1 MLTAEAAGAS
11 TSVETPRF
19 AGFRS
24 LAPKQIRSLRCPVT
38 KALQRLIVR
47 RVSSAS
53 QAPREDPLVFV
64 SHKHS
69 DREIAEAIA
78 RFVRNRTAGKV
89 RVHLSSSPDFEGPR
103 LGKPLNDELKRALGA
118 AEAVILVFTSE
129 TEDWSYCMW
138 ECGIATNPNDPRP
151 TSVIVVQC
159 GPDEP
164 KPFGDQ
170 LRVDAR
176 NLDSVQTLVKS
187 LLTSTDFFARRDA
200 PVTGFAAEGAEVKEF
215 AAELHR
221 QLGEVLPSGG
231 GAERSTPTSP
241 YLRIRLNHQA
251 AEELRTAY
259 LEGET
264 EKCLPIVEARAE
276 IADSTGAE
284 SVFNMRLEP
293 EATLGDVLAA
303 WRRAHREDGEARWF
317 AALAEQVE
325 GAIVGAL
332 RPVKWAPYQTTTG
345 RADVPYVAASRRVA
359 TGVEFDV
366 YLVPFAPRPIPVT
379 DKMISVEDM
388 YLKDAAV
395 EPLEQ
400 ILLMALVQD
409 MNERNKTRLPI
420 LDHRRPRSIV
430 HEATINKFMV
440 QAMQT
445 RRVDELTLQDLLNE
459 HADTLDGSYAEVS
472 TDATIEEAMEAMAAK
487 PGCQDVYVTRDGLVV
502 GWLPNVV
509 FIQD

>member
-1 MLTAEAAGAS
+1 M
-11 TSVETPRF
+11 PR
-19 AGFRS
+19 
-24 LAPKQIRSLRCPVT
+24 Q
-38 KALQRLIVR
+38 
-47 RVSSAS
+47 
-53 QAPREDPLVFV
+53 DPLVFV

-69 DREIAEAIA
+69 DREIAETIA
-78 RFVRNRTAGKV
+78 RFVKEKTAGTV

-138 ECGIATNPNDPRP
+138 ECGIATNPTDPRP
-151 TSVIVVQC
+151 TSVVVVQC
-159 GPDEP
+159 GPNEP

-176 NLDSVQTLVKS
+176 SLDSVQTFVRS
-187 LLTSTDFFARRDA
+187 LLTSTDFFARRDT
-200 PVTGFAAEGAEVKEF
+200 PVTRFAAEGSEVKEY
-215 AAELHR
+215 AAELHGK
-221 QLGEVLPSGG
+221 LGEVLPSGG

-241 YLRIRLNHQA
+241 YLRLRLDDQT

-259 LEGET
+259 LAGET
-264 EKCLPIVEARAE
+264 EKCLPILEARAE
-276 IADSTGAE
+276 IAENTGAE
-284 SVFNMRLEP
+284 SVFNMRLEAG
-293 EATLGDVLAA
+293 ATLGDVLAA
-303 WRRAHREDGEARWF
+303 WRRDHRADGDARWF
-317 AALAEQVE
+317 SGLAEQIE
-325 GAIVGAL
+325 AAIVGKL
-332 RPVKWAPYQTTTG
+332 RPVKWAPYDTTTG

-366 YLVPFAPRPIPVT
+366 YIVPFAPRPIPVT
-379 DKMISVEDM
+379 DKMITVEQM

-395 EPLEQ
+395 EPLDQ
-400 ILLMALVQD
+400 VLLMALVKD
-409 MNERNKTRLPI
+409 MNERNVTRLPI
-420 LDHRRPRSIV
+420 LEHRRPRSIV

-440 QAMQT
+440 QAMQKGK
-445 RRVDELTLQDLLNE
+445 VDDLTLQDLLSE
-459 HADTLDGSYAEVS
+459 HPNALEGSYAEVS

-502 GWLPNVV
+502 GWMPNVV

>member
-1 MLTAEAAGAS
+1 
-11 TSVETPRF
+11 
-19 AGFRS
+19 
-24 LAPKQIRSLRCPVT
+24 
-38 KALQRLIVR
+38 VR
-47 RVSSAS
+47 QVNSES
-53 QAPREDPLVFV
+53 QGPHQDPLVFV

-69 DREIAEAIA
+69 DREIAETIA
-78 RFVRNRTAGKV
+78 RFVKNRTAGKV

-103 LGKPLNDELKRALGA
+103 LGKPLNDELKGALGA

-151 TSVIVVQC
+151 TSVVVVQC
-159 GPDEP
+159 GPNEP
-164 KPFGDQ
+164 KPFADQ

-176 NLDSVQTLVKS
+176 NLDSVQTFVKTV
-187 LLTSTDFFARRDA
+187 LTSTDFFARRSTS
-200 PVTGFAAEGAEVKEF
+200 VTGFAGEGPEVKEF
-215 AAELHR
+215 ATELHSK
-221 QLGEVLPSGG
+221 LGELLPSGA

-241 YLRIRLNHQA
+241 YLRLRLDDQT

-259 LEGET
+259 LDDET
-264 EKCLPIVEARAE
+264 DTYLPIIEARAE
-276 IADSTGAE
+276 IAESTGAE

-293 EATLGDVLAA
+293 GATLGDVLAA
-303 WRRAHREDGEARWF
+303 WRRDRHANGEARWF
-317 AALAEQVE
+317 SALAEQVVA
-325 GAIVGAL
+325 AIAGTL
-332 RPVKWAPYQTTTG
+332 RPVKWAPYVTTTG

-359 TGVEFDV
+359 GGIEFDV
-366 YLVPFAPRPIPVT
+366 YIVPFAPRPVPVAEKMIPV
-379 DKMISVEDM
+379 EQM

-395 EPLEQ
+395 EPPEQ
-400 ILLMALVQD
+400 ILLVALVKE
-409 MNERNKTRLPI
+409 MNERNATRLPI
-420 LDHRRPRSIV
+420 LDGRGPRYIV

-445 RRVDELTLQDLLNE
+445 GKVEDLTLQDLLSE
-459 HADTLDGSYAEVS
+459 HAAALEDSYAEVP

-502 GWLPNVV
+502 GWLPNVL